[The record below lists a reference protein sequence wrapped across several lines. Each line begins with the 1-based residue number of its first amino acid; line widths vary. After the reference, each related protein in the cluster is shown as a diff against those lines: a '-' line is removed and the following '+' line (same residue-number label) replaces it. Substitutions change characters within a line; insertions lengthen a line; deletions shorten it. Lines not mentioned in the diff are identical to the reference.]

1 MKKYLSL
8 ILAICMILSMT
19 LAGTVSA
26 TEAASAD
33 SKEYSEEVVMAAQRA
48 LDRVEVENVIS
59 KHEYY
64 HSALNHMGEFLEIWV
79 NEDPWMETMSWT
91 NNNQKMV
98 GAYNVWSFMVPDLV
112 SNISNSLGSAMNND
126 DQGIIQESEEWYGT
140 GMFWYH
146 MLMSPMIV
154 VADDGQTARACFQ
167 SFGTVTGPMGDL
179 CAQWTCE
186 SYGFDCAKMST
197 GEWKI
202 WHLHTYVYFYVDT
215 TSTWAY
221 TGNSGNRPSG
231 VDAALLPTGA
241 NLTNVDPAGG
251 AAPEGESPEGESP
264 EGESPADMTP
274 PNGDM
279 TPPPGGAPGGG
290 APGGGGGYSQGDYEV
305 IRGEYFTNFS
315 IYKTP
320 ESVPMPYPY
329 DTWATVE
336 ANGDSY

>member
-1 MKKYLSL
+1 MKKHLSL
-8 ILAICMILSMT
+8 ILALCMVFSLFLFGST
-19 LAGTVSA
+19 
-26 TEAASAD
+26 AAYAKED
-33 SKEYSEEVVMAAQRA
+33 TTEYSEETVQAAQRA

-64 HSALNHMGEFLEIWV
+64 HSALNHMDEFLDIWV

-91 NNNQKMV
+91 NNTQKMV
-98 GAYNVWSFMVPDLV
+98 GAYNVWAFMVPDLV
-112 SNISNSLGSAMNND
+112 SNIANSLGSAMEND
-126 DQGIIQESEEWYGT
+126 DRGTITESEEWYGT

-197 GEWKI
+197 GEWRI
-202 WHLHTYVYFYVDT
+202 WHLRTFVYFYVDT
-215 TSTWAY
+215 TGTWAY
-221 TGNSGNRPSG
+221 TTSSSSEPSG

-241 NLTNVDPAGG
+241 ALTSAAGGG
-251 AAPEGESPEGESP
+251 AASG
-264 EGESPADMTP
+264 DMTP

-279 TPPPGGAPGGG
+279 TPPGGMGGSG
-290 APGGGGGYSQGDYEV
+290 EAGGYSQGDYEV
-305 IRGEYFTNFS
+305 ISGQYFTNFS

-320 ESVPMPYPY
+320 ESCPMPYPY

-336 ANGDSY
+336 ANGDGY

>member
-1 MKKYLSL
+1 MKKHLSM
-8 ILAICMILSMT
+8 ILALCMVFSLFLFGST
-19 LAGTVSA
+19 
-26 TEAASAD
+26 AAYAQETA
-33 SKEYSEEVVMAAQRA
+33 EYSEDTVKAAQRA

-64 HSALNHMGEFLEIWV
+64 HSALNHMEEFLDIWV

-91 NNNQKMV
+91 NNTQKMV
-98 GAYNVWSFMVPDLV
+98 GACNVWAFMVPDLV
-112 SNISNSLGSAMNND
+112 SNISNSLGSAMSND
-126 DQGIIQESEEWYGT
+126 DRDTITESEDWYGT

-146 MLMSPMIV
+146 MLMTPMIV

-167 SFGTVTGPMGDL
+167 SFGTVTDPMGDL

-197 GEWKI
+197 GEWRI

-221 TGNSGNRPSG
+221 TSASSAAPTG

-241 NLTNVDPAGG
+241 ALTNTADSGMPSG
-251 AAPEGESPEGESP
+251 
-264 EGESPADMTP
+264 DMTP

-279 TPPPGGAPGGG
+279 TPPGGMGGSG
-290 APGGGGGYSQGDYEV
+290 DPSGGYSQGDYEV
-305 IRGEYFTNFS
+305 ISGQYFTNFS

-320 ESVPMPYPY
+320 ESCPMPYPY

-336 ANGDSY
+336 ANGDGY

>member
-1 MKKYLSL
+1 MKKHLCL
-8 ILAICMILSMT
+8 IMALCMIFSMAF
-19 LAGTVSA
+19 LGSSA
-26 TEAASAD
+26 FAANET
-33 SKEYSEEVVMAAQRA
+33 EYSEDIVKAAQRA

-64 HSALNHMGEFLEIWV
+64 HSALNHMEEFLDIWV

-98 GAYNVWSFMVPDLV
+98 GAYNVWGFMVPDLV

-126 DQGIIQESEEWYGT
+126 DQGIIEESDEWYGT

-197 GEWKI
+197 GEWRI

-215 TSTWAY
+215 TGTWAY
-221 TGNSGNRPSG
+221 TNSSSSEPAG

-241 NLTNVDPAGG
+241 ALTNAGG
-251 AAPEGESPEGESP
+251 AAS
-264 EGESPADMTP
+264 
-274 PNGDM
+274 GDM
-279 TPPPGGAPGGG
+279 TPPDGDMTPPSGEPS
-290 APGGGGGYSQGDYEV
+290 GGGGMVQGDYEV
-305 IRGEYFTNFS
+305 ISGQYFTNFS

-320 ESVPMPYPY
+320 ESCPMPYPY

-336 ANGDSY
+336 ANGDGY

>member
-1 MKKYLSL
+1 MKKHLSL
-8 ILAICMILSMT
+8 LLALCMIFSLCLFGST
-19 LAGTVSA
+19 SALADET
-26 TEAASAD
+26 
-33 SKEYSEEVVMAAQRA
+33 EYSEDIVKAAQRA
-48 LDRVEVENVIS
+48 LDRVEVENVIG

-64 HSALNHMGEFLEIWV
+64 HSALNHMGEFLDIWV

-98 GAYNVWSFMVPDLV
+98 GAYNVWGFMVPDLV
-112 SNISNSLGSAMNND
+112 SNITNSLGSAMAND
-126 DQGIIQESEEWYGT
+126 DRGIIEESDEWYGT

-197 GEWKI
+197 GEWRI

-215 TSTWAY
+215 TGTWAY
-221 TGNSGNRPSG
+221 TRSSGSSEPAG

-241 NLTNVDPAGG
+241 ALTNAGG
-251 AAPEGESPEGESP
+251 SGEPSGMPS
-264 EGESPADMTP
+264 
-274 PNGDM
+274 GD
-279 TPPPGGAPGGG
+279 PPGG
-290 APGGGGGYSQGDYEV
+290 PGGGGMMQGDYEV
-305 IRGEYFTNFS
+305 IRGTYFTNYS

-336 ANGDSY
+336 ANGDGY

>member
-1 MKKYLSL
+1 MKKHLSL
-8 ILAICMILSMT
+8 LLALCMIFSMA
-19 LAGTVSA
+19 LIGTTSA
-26 TEAASAD
+26 FAAD
-33 SKEYSEEVVMAAQRA
+33 ETEYSEDIVKAAQRA
-48 LDRVEVENVIS
+48 LDRVEVENVIG

-64 HSALNHMGEFLEIWV
+64 HSALNHLGEFLEIWV

-98 GAYNVWSFMVPDLV
+98 GAHNLYGFMVTDLV
-112 SNISNSLGSAMNND
+112 SNITNSLGSAQNND
-126 DQGIIQESEEWYGT
+126 DQGIITDDAEWYGT

-146 MLMSPMIV
+146 MLMSPMII
-154 VADDGQTARACFQ
+154 VADDGQTARGCFQ

-197 GEWKI
+197 GEWRI

-215 TSTWAY
+215 TGTWAY
-221 TGNSGNRPSG
+221 ANTSSSEPAG
-231 VDAALLPTGA
+231 VDTALLPTGTA
-241 NLTNVDPAGG
+241 LTNGGG
-251 AAPEGESPEGESP
+251 AASGEPTAE
-264 EGESPADMTP
+264 
-274 PNGDM
+274 
-279 TPPPGGAPGGG
+279 PPGG
-290 APGGGGGYSQGDYEV
+290 PGGGGMMQGDYEV
-305 IRGEYFTNFS
+305 IRGTYFTNFS

-336 ANGDSY
+336 ANGDGY

>member
-1 MKKYLSL
+1 MKKHLCL
-8 ILAICMILSMT
+8 IMALCMIFSLCLIGT
-19 LAGTVSA
+19 PALAAGST
-26 TEAASAD
+26 
-33 SKEYSEEVVMAAQRA
+33 EYSEDVIKEAQRA

-91 NNNQKMV
+91 NNNQRMV
-98 GAYNVWSFMVPDLV
+98 GAYTVWGFMVPALV
-112 SNISNSLGSAMNND
+112 SNITNSLGSAMNND
-126 DQGIIQESEEWYGT
+126 DQGIITESEEWYGT

-215 TSTWAY
+215 TGTWAY
-221 TGNSGNRPSG
+221 TGSSGSGAPAG

-241 NLTNVDPAGG
+241 ALTNAGG
-251 AAPEGESPEGESP
+251 AADP
-264 EGESPADMTP
+264 MMP

-279 TPPPGGAPGGG
+279 TPPADGGPSGGPSGDPPGG
-290 APGGGGGYSQGDYEV
+290 PGGGGMMQGDYEV
-305 IRGEYFTNFS
+305 IRGTYFTNYS

-336 ANGDSY
+336 ANGDGY

>member
-1 MKKYLSL
+1 MKKHLCL
-8 ILAICMILSMT
+8 IMALCMILSVT
-19 LAGTVSA
+19 LLGTGAMAAGT
-26 TEAASAD
+26 
-33 SKEYSEEVVMAAQRA
+33 EYSEDVIHDAQRA

-98 GAYNVWSFMVPDLV
+98 GAYNLWGFMVPDLV
-112 SNISNSLGSAMNND
+112 GNITMSMSAAIED
-126 DQGIIQESEEWYGT
+126 DPKGIIEEAPETYGT

-167 SFGTVTGPMGDL
+167 SFGTVTGPMGAMT
-179 CAQWTCE
+179 AQWTCE

-221 TGNSGNRPSG
+221 QRSSSSTPAG

-241 NLTNVDPAGG
+241 ALTNAASGEASG
-251 AAPEGESPEGESP
+251 APTAE
-264 EGESPADMTP
+264 
-274 PNGDM
+274 
-279 TPPPGGAPGGG
+279 PPGG
-290 APGGGGGYSQGDYEV
+290 PGGGGMMKSDYEV
-305 IRGEYFTNFS
+305 IRGTYFTNYS

-336 ANGDSY
+336 ANGDGY

>member
-1 MKKYLSL
+1 MKKHICLVMAL
-8 ILAICMILSMT
+8 CMIFSLCLIGT
-19 LAGTVSA
+19 PALAAGT
-26 TEAASAD
+26 T
-33 SKEYSEEVVMAAQRA
+33 EYSEDVIHDAQRA
-48 LDRVEVENVIS
+48 LDRVEVENVIG

-98 GAYNVWSFMVPDLV
+98 GAYNVWGFMVPDLV
-112 SNISNSLGSAMNND
+112 SNIKNSLGSAMEND
-126 DQGIIQESEEWYGT
+126 DQGIIEESEEWYGT

-215 TSTWAY
+215 TGTWAY
-221 TGNSGNRPSG
+221 QGNSSASSTPAG

-241 NLTNVDPAGG
+241 ALTNASASGEASG
-251 AAPEGESPEGESP
+251 APS
-264 EGESPADMTP
+264 
-274 PNGDM
+274 GD
-279 TPPPGGAPGGG
+279 PPGG
-290 APGGGGGYSQGDYEV
+290 PGGGGMMQGDYEV
-305 IRGEYFTNFS
+305 IRGTYFTNYS

-336 ANGDSY
+336 ANGDGY